1 MLKNEYLLAKIGA
14 DTAENEQ
21 YVAEM
26 LAKLR
31 DVTYR
36 GPFDGAA
43 GAPRWIFVSQFDGA
57 GRRRLHT
64 RFFQF
69 RRLCVFNPLMYFRSL
84 DCLVAITKLKS
95 QRSSSDHRFLGRF
108 LGRFLDKNSEK
119 MQ

>member
-1 MLKNEYLLAKIGA
+1 MLQIAYFLAKIGA

-21 YVAEM
+21 HVAEM

-36 GPFDGAA
+36 GPFDSAA

-84 DCLVAITKLKS
+84 DCLVAITKLQS

-108 LGRFLDKNSEK
+108 LDKNSEK